1 MAKYLLTC
9 GCGRQHTVEPGQA
22 GESIPCECGATLAV
36 PTLRQ
41 LRQLPAASVEKV
53 ASVGPAW
60 GARQATITVSLLLLA
75 VCLAIAAMS
84 RLSEKPVPELDP
96 VAYGKNVDYLI
107 TNMTPLQAWE
117 RWIDFY
123 EPLKTT
129 GFIVYRHP
137 ETDAMQTELDWHR
150 WIQRAA
156 LGLAAVFGVVAAGLA
171 LTKTG
176 RQGDKETRRT

>member
-9 GCGRQHTVEPGQA
+9 GCGRQHTVETRQA
-22 GESIPCECGATLAV
+22 GESIPCDCGATLSV

-41 LRQLPAASVEKV
+41 LRQLPEARDDAAASG
-53 ASVGPAW
+53 GPAW
-60 GARQATITVSLLLLA
+60 GARQATITVSLLLVV
-75 VCLAIAAMS
+75 VCLAIAALSRMS
-84 RLSEKPVPELDP
+84 QKPVPEIDP
-96 VAYGKNVDYLI
+96 VAYAKNVDFQI
-107 TNMTPLQAWE
+107 ANMTPQQGWE

-129 GFIVYRHP
+129 GFTVFKHP

-156 LGLAAVFGVVAAGLA
+156 LGLAAVFGLVAVGLA
-171 LTKTG
+171 VVGG
-176 RQGDKETRRT
+176 RAKG